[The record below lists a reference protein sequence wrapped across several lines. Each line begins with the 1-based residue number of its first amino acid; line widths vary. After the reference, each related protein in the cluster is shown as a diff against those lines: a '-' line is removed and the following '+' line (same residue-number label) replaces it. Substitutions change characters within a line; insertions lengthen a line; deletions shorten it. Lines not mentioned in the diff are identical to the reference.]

1 MLLGCWRAAQDPF
14 SHKKKSLAWKIEAF
28 YHLLGYSLHPAEWGG
43 RGQQDILVP
52 WRQALRCHGTEMH
65 WLFSGAGEEGVGFGH
80 SFGSNV
86 DTAVLF

>member
-1 MLLGCWRAAQDPF
+1 MLEGSPGPF
-14 SHKKKSLAWKIEAF
+14 PPQEEESSMEDRGIL
-28 YHLLGYSLHPAEWGG
+28 HLLGYSLHPAEWGG

-52 WRQALRCHGTEMH
+52 WSQALRCHGTEMH